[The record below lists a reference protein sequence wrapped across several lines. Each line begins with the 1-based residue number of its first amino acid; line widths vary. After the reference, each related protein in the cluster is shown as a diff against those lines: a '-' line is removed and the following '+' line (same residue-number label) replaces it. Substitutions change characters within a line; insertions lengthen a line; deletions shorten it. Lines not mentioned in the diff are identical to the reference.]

1 MPASAIL
8 GMQWGDEGKG
18 RFCDLL
24 AEDADLVVRYQGGN
38 NAGHTVVV
46 GGEVFKF
53 HLVPSGI
60 LHSNTTCL
68 IADGVVVD
76 PAVLCAELEEL
87 QRRGVDASGL
97 QVSGAAHV
105 IMPYHVTLDKAEE
118 AHKGAGAIG
127 TTTRGIGP
135 AYADK
140 AARVGV
146 RIADLVD
153 PDRLSGRL
161 AGVLPR
167 VNALLVHLYG
177 QDAVSAD
184 DVIDHVRPFAELIR
198 PRVVD
203 GRAVVIEALADEL
216 DVLFE
221 GAQGT
226 FIDIDY
232 GTYPFVTSSHP
243 VAGGACLG
251 TGLGPLDLDAV
262 LGIAKSYTTRVGAGP
277 FPAEADEADA
287 ALLREAG
294 QEFGTTT
301 GRPRRCGWFDAC
313 MVRTAV
319 ALNSA
324 SSIAITKLDV
334 LDDLDVIKVAV
345 AYELD
350 GQTLD
355 WVPSDPVD
363 FARCKPV
370 FEEAEGWKRNLSGAR
385 KPRDLPPE
393 ALAYI
398 EMISTLVEA
407 PVSAVS
413 VGAEREDTVWFEE

>member
-1 MPASAIL
+1 
-8 GMQWGDEGKG
+8 
-18 RFCDLL
+18 
-24 AEDADLVVRYQGGN
+24 
-38 NAGHTVVV
+38 
-46 GGEVFKF
+46 
-53 HLVPSGI
+53 
-60 LHSNTTCL
+60 
-68 IADGVVVD
+68 VVVD
-76 PAVLCAELEEL
+76 PAVLCSELEDLE
-87 QRRGVDASGL
+87 RRGVDTSDL
-97 QVSGAAHV
+97 RISGAAHV
-105 IMPYHVTLDKAEE
+105 IMPYHVTLDRAEE
-118 AHKGAGAIG
+118 ASKGTGAIG

-140 AARVGV
+140 AGRVGV
-146 RIADLVD
+146 RIADLVN
-153 PDRLSGRL
+153 PDRLSRRL

-177 QDAVSAD
+177 QNAVSAD
-184 DVIDHVRPFAELIR
+184 DVSDQVRPFAALIK

-203 GRAVVIEALADEL
+203 GRAMVMEAMGDEL

-287 ALLREAG
+287 SALREAG

-313 MVRTAV
+313 MVRTAA

-334 LDDLDVIKVAV
+334 LDDLDIIKVAV

-350 GQTLD
+350 GETLD
-355 WVPSDPVD
+355 WVPSDPDD

-370 FEEAEGWKRNLSGAR
+370 FEEVEGWKCKVSSAR
-385 KPRDLPPE
+385 EPRDLPRQ
-393 ALAYI
+393 ASAYI